1 MKRDKAYLKHI
12 LEVATN
18 IGKFIES
25 LTKEEFFENVKKQ
38 CAVLR
43 RLEIIGKAAKNLSR
57 ELKAEILPV

>member
-25 LTKEEFFENVKKQ
+25 LTKEEFFENVEKQ